1 MKSKYIIFTDLD
13 GTLLDHHTYSFEEA
27 IPALNF
33 IKKQNIPL
41 ILVSSKTRIE
51 LLHIRKQLDLKGSP
65 FVVEN
70 GSAIYTNL
78 DYFDSIANGEKQD
91 DLCCYRLGKSF
102 HEIKNTLENISKE
115 YNYCIKG
122 YHNATPEQIS
132 EITALSGDS
141 LIRSLY
147 REFSIPLFYDA
158 RAEDILIKEVHKY
171 DLQILYGGRFMHL
184 LSNIDKGNALKLIM
198 QGYKNKF
205 KAEQLK
211 SLALGDSLNDFSML
225 AQSDIPV
232 LVKRFDGTYESRQR
246 LENVYYCK
254 DIGPRGWNQFLIDFL
269 SQGGKNE

>member
-1 MKSKYIIFTDLD
+1 MESKYIIFTDLD
-13 GTLLDHHTYSFEEA
+13 GTLLDHNTYSFEDA
-27 IPALNF
+27 IPALD
-33 IKKQNIPL
+33 IIQRKNIPL

-51 LLHIRKQLDLKGSP
+51 LLHIREQLDLKDSP

-70 GSAIYTNL
+70 GSAIYTTL
-78 DYFDSIANGEKQD
+78 YYFNSIPNGEQQD

-102 HEIKNTLENISKE
+102 HEIKKTLEHISNE

-132 EITALSGDS
+132 KITALSGDS
-141 LIRSLY
+141 LVRSLY

-158 RAEDILIKEVHKY
+158 RAEDILKKEVPKY

-184 LSNIDKGNALKLIM
+184 LSNIDKGNALQLIM
-198 QGYKNKF
+198 RAYKNKF
-205 KAEQLK
+205 KTEKLK
-211 SLALGDSLNDFSML
+211 SIALGDSLNDFAML

-246 LENVYYCK
+246 LENVNYCQ

-269 SQGGKNE
+269 CPGGNNG